1 MNEIIYC
8 SSCKNS
14 GRTNRCYITGYDS
27 KCGHDVGLAY
37 GFNNNGK
44 FPNEVITCN
53 SCSGKKNKCFIT
65 GYDYKCGHDCGWAY
79 EPGCATCNSCGKQL
93 SGKWKMESNPQN
105 NSYFNTTTGRYLG
118 ISDGYFLYGDNP
130 NWVYCYCKTCWI
142 KEIRKIL
149 PILNIDNQKNATC
162 NSCGKELSGKWTM
175 ENNPQNNSYFSS
187 TTGRYLGI
195 SDGYFLYGNN
205 PNWVYSYCHSCW
217 VKEIQNLLPSI
228 GLGNKDSQKTI
239 SALQNTINELKN
251 KLEIKENE
259 IIEIKKTNKKLE
271 NELNKLKEKENNL
284 ASAAINPTNINNN
297 FEFILSQS
305 FIDLKIEKIKNIL
318 KQSNIDEISKLD
330 NLITSDI
337 ISDKMKEDIKN
348 ICQSKI
354 KITLKEIIEKIDL
367 NIINL
372 EKNYE
377 DISNVIKEIKE
388 KLSLKDNIPK
398 DVSNESV
405 LPLQKFID
413 EIMKKIEKIK
423 NIKEEIYK
431 EF

>member
-1 MNEIIYC
+1 M
-8 SSCKNS
+8 
-14 GRTNRCYITGYDS
+14 
-27 KCGHDVGLAY
+27 
-37 GFNNNGK
+37 
-44 FPNEVITCN
+44 
-53 SCSGKKNKCFIT
+53 
-65 GYDYKCGHDCGWAY
+65 
-79 EPGCATCNSCGKQL
+79 
-93 SGKWKMESNPQN
+93 
-105 NSYFNTTTGRYLG
+105 
-118 ISDGYFLYGDNP
+118 
-130 NWVYCYCKTCWI
+130 
-142 KEIRKIL
+142 
-149 PILNIDNQKNATC
+149 
-162 NSCGKELSGKWTM
+162 
-175 ENNPQNNSYFSS
+175 
-187 TTGRYLGI
+187 
-195 SDGYFLYGNN
+195 
-205 PNWVYSYCHSCW
+205 
-217 VKEIQNLLPSI
+217 
-228 GLGNKDSQKTI
+228 
-239 SALQNTINELKN
+239 
-251 KLEIKENE
+251 
-259 IIEIKKTNKKLE
+259 
-271 NELNKLKEKENNL
+271 NKLKEKENNL